1 MVEKDELQKMGLK
14 GLLKELSE
22 SRTELSK
29 VRFEIKTG
37 QEKATHKIEKLKN
50 YIAQILTII
59 NENKFEPEEKK
70 Q

>member
-29 VRFEIKTG
+29 ARFEIKTG
-37 QEKATHKIEKLKN
+37 QEKATHKIKKMKN

-59 NENKFEPEEKK
+59 NENKFEPEKK
-70 Q
+70 I